1 MIRIDHTL
9 LSDSERQSLDRDGY
23 VSLGKLLT
31 DGDLERVRSRVD
43 SILNQEA
50 DQAGSELFN
59 TKHIKHPK
67 EEGAD
72 RLANLPNKGEV
83 FDTLYTQQKLMA
95 AVTHVLGSEIQ
106 LSSLNYRAAKPG
118 SGLQKLHVDWKEPV
132 APGEFKVCNSIW
144 LLDDFSEANGATRVV
159 PGSHLCGRVPG
170 DDMEDTEAS
179 HPDQILI
186 EAPAGTVVVF
196 NSHIW
201 HGGTINQTTLPRR
214 AIHSYFCQRDQPQQ
228 TDQKK
233 WITQETLD
241 RISEEAKWLL
251 NV

>member
-1 MIRIDHTL
+1 LIKIDTTL
-9 LSDSERQSLDRDGY
+9 LSDSERQSLDRDGF
-23 VSLGKLLT
+23 VSLGKLLE
-31 DGDLERVRSRVD
+31 DEELEHIRSRVD
-43 SILNQEA
+43 RILEA
-50 DQAGSELFN
+50 EGEQAGSELFN

-72 RLANLPNKGEV
+72 RLANLPNKGEA
-83 FDTLYTQQKLMA
+83 FDTLYTHSKLLA

-118 SGLQKLHVDWKEPV
+118 RGLQKLHVDWKEPV
-132 APGEFKVCNSIW
+132 EPGQFKVCNSIW

-159 PGSHLCGRVPG
+159 PGSHLCGRVPE
-170 DDMEDTEAS
+170 DDMEDTEAP
-179 HPDQILI
+179 HPDQVLI
-186 EAPAGTVVVF
+186 EASAGTVVVF

-201 HGGTINQTTLPRR
+201 HGGTINRTKLPRR
-214 AIHSYFCQRDQPQQ
+214 AIHSYFCQRGQPQQ

-233 WITQETLD
+233 WITQETLG
-241 RISEEAKWLL
+241 RISEEGRWIL